1 MLGQE
6 EFAGAGDALETP
18 VGHREDAQLVRGAE
32 AILQGARFTPDSPLV
47 LKPKNPKFYL
57 DSRYIL
63 FAAGLL
69 GQTHPRE
76 ALEVMQKYLKRI

>member
-1 MLGQE
+1 MLLQHGKDFSDVTTVVGTGGPIVFSAQP
-6 EFAGAGDALETP
+6 GA
-18 VGHREDAQLVRGAE
+18 V
-32 AILQGARFTPDSPLV
+32 LQGARFIPDSPLV
-47 LKPKNPKFYL
+47 LKPKHPKFYL

-76 ALEVMQKYLKRI
+76 ALEIMKKYLKKI